1 MKTVL
6 NKRNYDILAQPMFL
20 GKDLGTQR
28 FDIIKYPVFSDLNDK
43 MVSYLWAPSEINLIN
58 DRTQFESMN
67 ETERFVFTENLKFQ
81 TMGDS
86 LLSRSID
93 LIKQHVT
100 NTELEYCFTTQAYV
114 EQIHSKSYT
123 WILQNITDNPTEFF
137 DSILENEHIVARA
150 EDITESFD
158 ALLGKTRS
166 DRNIKETIF
175 KSILSLQIAEGLF
188 FYSSFACSFWFGSR
202 GIMRGNA
209 DIIKLISKDEHLH
222 LSITQN
228 ILKKWKNDESEG
240 FKKVMDR
247 NEDLIYETYRLAV
260 TKEKEWAEHLFS
272 KGSLIGL
279 NEKIL
284 SGYIEWLANLRLTN
298 LGYKKLYDQ
307 KENPLRG
314 WINEYSDS
322 SKTASMP
329 QESEITSYVKGSQNV
344 NVDFE
349 KLKKI
354 EL

>member
-6 NKRNYDILAQPMFL
+6 NKKNYNILDNPMFL
-20 GKDLGTQR
+20 GKDLGLQR
-28 FDIIKYPVFSDLNDK
+28 FDIIKYPVFQDLRRK
-43 MVSYLWAPSEINLIN
+43 MQSFMWSPEEINLIN
-58 DRTQFESMN
+58 DRTQFEAMN
-67 ETERFVFTENLKFQ
+67 ETERFVFTENIKFQ

-86 LLSRSID
+86 MLSRTID
-93 LIKQHVT
+93 TITQYVT
-100 NTELEYCFTTQAYV
+100 NAELEYLLKTHASFEC
-114 EQIHSKSYT
+114 IHSESYT
-123 WILQNITDNPTEFF
+123 WILQNITDDATEFL
-137 DSILENEHIVARA
+137 DSIMENKQIVERA
-150 EDITESFD
+150 EDITTSFD
-158 ALLGKTRS
+158 ALLGKSRS
-166 DRNIKETIF
+166 DRNIKDTIF
-175 KSILSLQIAEGLF
+175 KAVLSLQIAEGLF

-222 LSITQN
+222 LSVTQN
-228 ILKKWKNDESEG
+228 IMKIWKNDESEG
-240 FKKVMDR
+240 FKKVMER

-260 TKEKEWAEHLFS
+260 EKEKQWVEYLFS

-284 SGYIEWLANLRLTN
+284 SAYIEWLANIRLGN

-314 WINEYSDS
+314 WINEYYDS

-329 QESEITSYVKGSQNV
+329 QESEITSYSKGSQNV
-344 NVDFE
+344 KVDLD
-349 KLKKI
+349 KLKEI